1 MRGGGRS
8 AAPLGCGPCSPPGPA
23 VPASWLDR
31 PSHQVS
37 LSIIY
42 KGCRT
47 KTNIFVFR
55 IRTVQIRVDPH
66 QIGQNNPN
74 KTNNQNKNPI
84 IGICLNIKEVKY
96 NGYLDRWQVEW
107 QRTLAGFGSASGKLT
122 IFVPRQLLRYYLF
135 VENCNIFQ
143 NFELCFSCFFFFNPT
158 VLFFYISQYPVLFK
172 YRYRYFVLPSVKARQ
187 LIFLDSEGAE
197 AACSITDI
205 NSVSFPH
212 LEQRESNTCAS
223 ENWLSWHSLTAPTGI
238 WYLFVV
244 LVRRHAAAGE
254 PYGSAEPALELPTW
268 PPHHQECAPA
278 FTQFNPG
285 LHVWNSL
292 IRIRIN
298 IIMYRM
304 QI

>member
-8 AAPLGCGPCSPPGPA
+8 AAPPGCGPCSPPGPA

-84 IGICLNIKEVKY
+84 IGICLNIKEVMY

-143 NFELCFSCFFFFNPT
+143 ILNCALAAFSSLILLYC
-158 VLFFYISQYPVLFK
+158 FFYISQYFSNTM

-197 AACSITDI
+197 SACSITDI

-223 ENWLSWHSLTAPTGI
+223 ENWLSWHSLTAPNGI

-254 PYGSAEPALELPTW
+254 PYGSAGPALELPTW

-278 FTQFNPG
+278 FTQFNLAFISG
-285 LHVWNSL
+285 IHWSGSVSTL
-292 IRIRIN
+292 
-298 IIMYRM
+298 
-304 QI
+304 